1 MKSLNLQFG
10 DNRQNQREDMF
21 LANIVEKVQ
30 QGKIGLISF
39 VDQAQFIDLMTQK
52 HKKKA
57 KVQPAFNKIFAAIQ
71 INLAKHQQSQQK
83 IQEVSYEIKTIS
95 STRQLGYRGSF
106 NISNKSGALLLHK
119 DSNLKEHQ
127 TNEFSDKEILDQQ
140 ILDEATKTERSKR
153 NLRLSQI
160 TSEKNE
166 IKGVRTIQT
175 SRDNTQDQ
183 FLKQDNLSTA
193 RNEKLNYNLLTQ
205 EQSDQS
211 QSQIKMESQQSC
223 LIPTEKLRYGL
234 NTNFTSEISNG
245 QVQNQSA
252 TFNNQQESNQQQPLT
267 SRKQSDVLLKSIKG
281 SYPQK
286 AYLISQQENS
296 SRKTLTPIQQTKL
309 PPVLDP
315 NQRHNE
321 TNQQTKSV
329 SKAEKQQNVI
339 KNQKATHRQ
348 QQSQQEFKQQKRI
361 QHKPQQSLAAK
372 QKPLLEQGKQQQQQQ
387 LLTQE
392 TSFCGNINN
401 SQKPSRRDI
410 DERQQE
416 SPQFLRTDLI
426 EDMVITNSPQQ
437 SQPKDTRQTT
447 HFKQDINALNISEH
461 SFQSKKH
468 TIDQYDINSL
478 MPPQSSRTL
487 TSAQKDKIDQRNH
500 DSNNSETDQ
509 KQHKNQLTVTF
520 KRGSKR
526 MKSHNVQGNENEYDQ
541 QEDEKKRRYSQERL
555 FKSDNRF
562 EKLEEDRYQY
572 TINNLEQSGS
582 SSDLNNYENENNNN
596 QINIQVSRCDNREN
610 IIEEESLDGSMRQ
623 HQAILF
629 STQDRMHLKIG
640 DNSYLPQSSSRSVAK
655 SITPNTPVGSVYTA
669 QHSTNGTVQNTQ
681 VQRKR
686 KQANQHKRPQLS
698 NEYSQTKISI
708 QKQKSEDSYYEKEY
722 TNESSQEPERSSR
735 LKPKKLQQKLQPPLT
750 QIQQQRRKSSTQVSP
765 MDPRKAEQMEREKQ
779 KQLDYQKQIER
790 MKLERELMEQYKI
803 PEDMP
808 LPQKKQIIESLIG
821 ELSHQHD
828 QEIHYQVSLYNER
841 QDQISNIQ
849 RNYEEKI
856 DFRYN
861 IVNSCYYE
869 MDYLCDHKLKL
880 KQKDQEAQKIIHLK
894 FQDQNYNNQPKL
906 NQNGDKEEEEEG
918 SPFKKQSKLVCNFDP
933 VEIENQLKRRGEFM
947 NETELLKFL
956 KQFQSEFDKKVYQ
969 CNLDHPIQDNR
980 QDDKQFTRGLI
991 ARNFR
996 RKQTKN
1002 ITSKIEFNNYQMD
1015 MNKIQYV
1022 KEKATKIQ
1030 KLGLYLL
1037 MNS

>member
-57 KVQPAFNKIFAAIQ
+57 KVQPVFNKIFATIQ
-71 INLAKHQQSQQK
+71 VNLAKHQQSQQK

-160 TSEKNE
+160 TSDKND
-166 IKGVRTIQT
+166 IKGFKTIQT

-193 RNEKLNYNLLTQ
+193 RNEKLNCNLLTQ

-211 QSQIKMESQQSC
+211 QTQIKMESQQSC
-223 LIPTEKLRYGL
+223 MLPIEKLRYGL

-252 TFNNQQESNQQQPLT
+252 TFNNQQESNQQQQQPLT

-281 SYPQK
+281 SYPQQ
-286 AYLISQQENS
+286 AYLINQPENN
-296 SRKTLTPIQQTKL
+296 SRKTLTPIQQSKL
-309 PPVLDP
+309 PPVFDQ
-315 NQRHNE
+315 NQKNNE
-321 TNQQTKSV
+321 NNQQIKNGNKTERQLK
-329 SKAEKQQNVI
+329 NI
-339 KNQKATHRQ
+339 KNQKGIHRY
-348 QQSQQEFKQQKRI
+348 QQSQQEFKQQKKI
-361 QHKPQQSLAAK
+361 QHKPQHSLVDKSK
-372 QKPLLEQGKQQQQQQ
+372 QIQEQGKHQQQ
-387 LLTQE
+387 LTQE

-401 SQKPSRRDI
+401 SQRASRRDL

-416 SPQFLRTDLI
+416 SPQFLKTDMV

-437 SQPKDTRQTT
+437 SLPKEIKQTT
-447 HFKQDINALNISEH
+447 NFRPDTNTLNISEH
-461 SFQSKKH
+461 SFQSKRH

-487 TSAQKDKIDQRNH
+487 TSAQKDKVDQRNSV
-500 DSNNSETDQ
+500 SNNSETDQ
-509 KQHKNQLTVTF
+509 KQYKNQLTVTF
-520 KRGSKR
+520 KRSSKR

-541 QEDEKKRRYSQERL
+541 QEEDKKRRYSQERL

-572 TINNLEQSGS
+572 TINNLEQSES
-582 SSDLNNYENENNNN
+582 SSSLNNYENENNNN
-596 QINIQVSRCDNREN
+596 QINIQVSRCDNREK

-640 DNSYLPQSSSRSVAK
+640 DNSYHPQSSSRSVAK
-655 SITPNTPVGSVYTA
+655 SITPNTPMGSQYTA
-669 QHSTNGTVQNTQ
+669 QHSNNGTVQNNQ
-681 VQRKR
+681 VQRR
-686 KQANQHKRPQLS
+686 KKQNNQQKRPQLS

-722 TNESSQEPERSSR
+722 TNESFQEPERPSR
-735 LKPKKLQQKLQPPLT
+735 LKPKKLQQKLQPPSI
-750 QIQQQRRKSSTQVSP
+750 QIQQQRRKSSAQVSP
-765 MDPRKAEQMEREKQ
+765 MDPRKVEQMEREKQ
-779 KQLDYQKQIER
+779 KQLEYQKQIER
-790 MKLERELMEQYKI
+790 MKLERILMEQYKI

-841 QDQISNIQ
+841 QDQIQNIQ

-894 FQDQNYNNQPKL
+894 FQDQHYNNQPKQ

-918 SPFKKQSKLVCNFDP
+918 SPYKKQSKLVCNFDP
-933 VEIENQLKRRGEFM
+933 VEIENQLKRRCEFM

-969 CNLDHPIQDNR
+969 CNLDHPIQDIR
-980 QDDKQFTRGLI
+980 QDDKQFTKGLI

-1002 ITSKIEFNNYQMD
+1002 VTSKIEINNYQMD